1 MLKLPIPQFRQMFVD
16 LYSPDGELLQRNLSE
31 MQVLY
36 VQVLIAKEKL
46 EGYYITWYG
55 PTQEHHINITPK
67 GELADW
73 PSGMFDAQQ
82 KMFASLMRLRTDKVD
97 ANTFANITL
106 SELFD

>member
-1 MLKLPIPQFRQMFVD
+1 MIEFIPKFNYQFVD
-16 LYSPDGELLQRNLSE
+16 LYSPDGELIQQGLNE

-36 VQVLIAKEKL
+36 VQVRIAQNKI
-46 EGYYITWYG
+46 EGYYIVWKG
-55 PTQEHHINITPK
+55 QHIDIDIK
-67 GELADW
+67 GQLSCW